1 MGRSQPESAPE
12 QLKACLECQK
22 RKSRCTSELPCAF
35 CHKANRSCVYTP
47 RPQRTPLT
55 RKNLDAAE
63 QKCQKLA
70 SMLKTLNPDVDIE
83 SLLKDSETSINSQL
97 ASPSSSGTS
106 PPAPTGSSNKYEWH
120 EDPLSADEDEIQS
133 PRDGM
138 ALLPT
143 DPSDSGYLGM
153 G

>member
-1 MGRSQPESAPE
+1 MAGSTMGRGQPESAPE

-22 RKSRCTSELPCAF
+22 RKSRCTGEVPCAF
-35 CHKANRSCVYTP
+35 CHKAKRSCVYTP

-70 SMLKTLNPDVDIE
+70 SMLKSLNPDVDIE

-97 ASPSSSGTS
+97 ASLSSAGTS
-106 PPAPTGSSNKYEWH
+106 PPAPTGSSRPMRMRYNLQETGWRSC
-120 EDPLSADEDEIQS
+120 PQILQTRAISVWAN
-133 PRDGM
+133 
-138 ALLPT
+138 
-143 DPSDSGYLGM
+143 
-153 G
+153 